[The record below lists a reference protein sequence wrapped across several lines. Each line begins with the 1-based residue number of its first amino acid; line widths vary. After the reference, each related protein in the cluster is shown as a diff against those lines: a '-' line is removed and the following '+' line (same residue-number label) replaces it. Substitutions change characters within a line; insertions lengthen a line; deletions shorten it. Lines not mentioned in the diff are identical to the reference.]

1 MDYKSEAATPVTK
14 THSYGFIL
22 KSSLIVVC
30 GILLTVFILYFSLP
44 RGGGA
49 SYAES
54 FKIISSLR
62 QTIIYKAIVI
72 YATTSFFIFAGVLV
86 ISLLYSHKIA
96 GPLHRMGMFARKA
109 AEGDFTDIITLR
121 KNDVLHP
128 MAKDLNDIA
137 SAYKNTLLQVE
148 TEINEIK
155 NLLATTDETT
165 AQNERENILKI
176 SERADKLNEILYRI
190 KL

>member
-1 MDYKSEAATPVTK
+1 M
-14 THSYGFIL
+14 
-22 KSSLIVVC
+22 
-30 GILLTVFILYFSLP
+30 LTACILYFSLP

-54 FKIISSLR
+54 YKTISSLR
-62 QTIIYKAIVI
+62 QAIIYKALVI
-72 YATTSFFIFAGVLV
+72 YATTSFFIIAGVLV

-109 AEGDFTDIITLR
+109 AEGDFTDTVRLR
-121 KNDVLHP
+121 EHDLLHP
-128 MAKDLNDIA
+128 MAKDLNAIA

-148 TEINEIK
+148 IEINEIK
-155 NLLATTDETT
+155 NILTTIDGT
-165 AQNERENILKI
+165 AAQGERENILKI